1 VFSSSSSKTAHI
13 PTSSGVSEDVLKV
26 KYQLPV
32 FASETDTNTA
42 LRLITSVDNI
52 DYRYVQFKVGYTE
65 GGNAKTRE
73 FRTKN
78 VYSIVKGNVDGRV
91 TINYSSNIFSED
103 SAFLMAVNINKIPKD
118 VYDSGLIITPQWITL
133 DGTRVDGEIAVK
145 TVNYG
150 RAWYYVDVDSEA
162 TNIVAPKGTASNPY
176 KTLADAVA
184 VETTLNPKLILK
196 SDVTVDATVNIERT
210 MTIESFDEA
219 KTITYSDTTKNIME
233 VAENGNLTL
242 NKLNLN
248 GGYRAVNN
256 VAGTVT
262 ATNVIIEGA
271 THCGLYIDNGGY
283 ASLSNVEIKGG
294 QRGIQLYDGGDLE
307 GNVVK
312 IYSPTLYGIAC
323 GNDGN
328 DGDSI
333 NTGSSFDIEDL
344 TVNGSTSHAVNVYGK
359 SEVKITKG
367 EITNSKGH
375 GVNVQASTATL
386 NDVDIIFDENT
397 TGDIQG
403 LYAYK
408 EATLGASTVYLNNV
422 TIKNAPTNGI
432 QIYQGS
438 NVIGKTVTITSP
450 GTYGIKCGDE
460 GSSFNVDTL
469 NVSDSGSIGLNV
481 YSSATGTVNN
491 GTITDSGSY
500 GVNVDSSATVS
511 VTGGTITDSSSQGVN
526 VNGASIVLTDVQINN
541 SEKENLYLSNAS
553 SATVN
558 GTLTTQGGTHALAI
572 YKGSTVVAGADYE
585 KIDIGAHSGIGV
597 RIYNTGSRL
606 DVADMD
612 ITGGTNGIELD
623 AETIVNLTGNI
634 NLSGMTGNNDDGGN
648 GIFLKYAGTLN
659 AVNAAITINNVG
671 YNAVYMKAGT
681 INASTSV
688 INIKDSGNYG
698 LRANG
703 ESTSTIG
710 TLNVTGTNGFA
721 AVRVQDTAKL
731 TVNGGTIKDSN
742 RVGINTVSSG
752 ELTLNNVTIQNS
764 GTSGNTIHYHDI
776 YKEGTKDI
784 DLTTVTYTTKNY

>member
-1 VFSSSSSKTAHI
+1 MIDRRMYKKIIGSCIVMSFMVFALLFYVKDTEATDNEIVYAPNYIYTASKYIVNGEKIAPSAPSEISGYLFAGWYTLPEGSTTYTPVAEPKENETYYAKFVPQEILGMKAQVTAALIKDEATSKTANSAI
-13 PTSSGVSEDVLKV
+13 RFITTVDSNLYKEVGFNITRPGKSTPYDTGNGVVYKEL
-26 KYQLPV
+26 Y
-32 FASETDTNTA
+32 A
-42 LRLITSVDNI
+42 VD
-52 DYRYVQFKVGYTE
+52 
-65 GGNAKTRE
+65 ATRE
-73 FRTKN
+73 N
-78 VYSIVKGNVDGRV
+78 KGEPDTTYTPDMFHKQSEYFKTW
-91 TINYSSNIFSED
+91 TIG
-103 SAFLMAVNINKIPKD
+103 KIPETY
-118 VYDSGLIITPQWITL
+118 YDSDITVRPYWITL

-150 RAWYYVDVDSEA
+150 RAWYYVDAVAEP
-162 TNIVAPKGTASNPY
+162 TNTAAPEGTASNPY
-176 KTLADAVA
+176 ETLADAVA
-184 VETTLNPKLILK
+184 VKTTLNPKLILK
-196 SDVTVDATVNIERT
+196 SDVTVDATVNIART

-219 KTITYSDTTKNIME
+219 KTITYSDTTKNMME

-450 GTYGIKCGDE
+450 GTYGIKCGDS
-460 GSSFNVDTL
+460 GSGFNLEDLT
-469 NVSDSGSIGLNV
+469 VSESGSIGLNV
-481 YSSATGTVNN
+481 YSS
-491 GTITDSGSY
+491 
-500 GVNVDSSATVS
+500 SSATVKN
-511 VTGGTITDSSSQGVN
+511 GTIEKPGGHGVN
-526 VNGASIVLTDVQINN
+526 LDKGSTLTLDGAVIEFAKEKTGDCDGVYLTSLSTLYLQGEVFVTEAPRHGVWVNGAG
-541 SEKENLYLSNAS
+541 S
-553 SATVN
+553 SAT
-558 GTLTTQGGTHALAI
+558 I
-572 YKGSTVVAGADYE
+572 K
-585 KIDIGAHSGIGV
+585 DI
-597 RIYNTGSRL
+597 L
-606 DVADMD
+606 
-612 ITGGTNGIELD
+612 
-623 AETIVNLTGNI
+623 NI
-634 NLSGMTGNNDDGGN
+634 NS
-648 GIFLKYAGTLN
+648 
-659 AVNAAITINNVG
+659 VG
-671 YNAVYMKAGT
+671 QRGLYNSSGT
-681 INASTSV
+681 INGSDSTV
-688 INIKDSGNYG
+688 NITDSGNYG
-698 LRANG
+698 VSTNG
-703 ESTSTIG
+703 TAGSTTIG
-710 TLNVTGTNGFA
+710 TLNVTRAGGNCAVTANGA
-721 AVRVQDTAKL
+721 
-731 TVNGGTIKDSN
+731 GTIITIHGGKIIDSAK
-742 RVGINTVSSG
+742 VGINAAGGTTVN
-752 ELTLNNVTIQNS
+752 LTNYTIQNS
-764 GTSGNTIHYHDI
+764 GTFDLQAEASNATINLTNVGYD
-776 YKEGTKDI
+776 KSKVNNKGTI
-784 DLTTVTYTTKNY
+784 NE